1 MDSLNYHH
9 LRYFWVVAREGS
21 IALACEVLQ
30 LTQPCISKQIHQLER
45 SLGDKLFRRVGR
57 NLALTERGQLVFRY
71 ADEIFSLGRE
81 LTDVLSGRPS
91 ETRLRLL
98 VGVPDV
104 LPKLVAYRL
113 LEPAL
118 HLPEPVQIV
127 CDENYL
133 DYLLAELAAHRLDLV
148 LSDAPMTPTVSVRAY
163 NHLLGECSVSIFGA
177 AKLARKL
184 RAGFPKS
191 LDGAP
196 LLLPMQRTL
205 LRRSLEQWFDSE
217 SLRPVVVGEFAD
229 SALLKSFGQAG
240 VGVFPAPSVIEKQ
253 VCRQYGSRVIGRIDA
268 VRERYYAISL
278 ERRLKHPAVVAISG
292 AARRTLFD

>member
-21 IALACEVLQ
+21 IALACDVLQ

-113 LEPAL
+113 LEPACICRNQFRSYAMRTTSTTCWRN
-118 HLPEPVQIV
+118 LPRTGSI
-127 CDENYL
+127 
-133 DYLLAELAAHRLDLV
+133 
-148 LSDAPMTPTVSVRAY
+148 S
-163 NHLLGECSVSIFGA
+163 CS
-177 AKLARKL
+177 
-184 RAGFPKS
+184 
-191 LDGAP
+191 
-196 LLLPMQRTL
+196 RT
-205 LRRSLEQWFDSE
+205 
-217 SLRPVVVGEFAD
+217 RP
-229 SALLKSFGQAG
+229 
-240 VGVFPAPSVIEKQ
+240 
-253 VCRQYGSRVIGRIDA
+253 
-268 VRERYYAISL
+268 
-278 ERRLKHPAVVAISG
+278 
-292 AARRTLFD
+292 

>member
-118 HLPEPVQIV
+118 HLPEPIQIV

-148 LSDAPMTPTVSVRAY
+148 LSDAPMTPTISVRAY
-163 NHLLGECSVSIFGA
+163 SHLLGECPSRSSG
-177 AKLARKL
+177 
-184 RAGFPKS
+184 
-191 LDGAP
+191 
-196 LLLPMQRTL
+196 
-205 LRRSLEQWFDSE
+205 RRSWLENYEQAFPSH
-217 SLRPVVVGEFAD
+217 STVRPCF
-229 SALLKSFGQAG
+229 
-240 VGVFPAPSVIEKQ
+240 
-253 VCRQYGSRVIGRIDA
+253 CRCRGRCCED
-268 VRERYYAISL
+268 RWS
-278 ERRLKHPAVVAISG
+278 SG
-292 AARRTLFD
+292 LTRRTYAPWW